1 MQTAKLNE
9 RLQLFAS
16 LSVLIGLLLVAYEV
30 RQNNVLAEA
39 EAVTAMQTG
48 WETISIS
55 EYETDIGELR
65 AKSINDPENLTE
77 PELYKLDGWL
87 TAITMQYDR
96 RLEFEER
103 GLGYGTTD
111 AGYDLASDIGGAF
124 DHYVNNRFGRAWFIE
139 NRGWIDPIITD
150 IWDQK
155 MQENTPDS
163 EYNYAERL
171 KERIRQQQ
179 PRN

>member
-1 MQTAKLNE
+1 MKSSVLNE

-16 LSVLIGLLLVAYEV
+16 LSVLIGLLIVAYEV
-30 RQNNVLAEA
+30 RQNNVIAEA

-48 WETISIS
+48 WETIGIS

-77 PELYKLDGWL
+77 PELYKLNGWL
-87 TAITMQYDR
+87 TAITLQYDR

-103 GLGYGTTD
+103 GLGYGN
-111 AGYDLASDIGGAF
+111 AEYDTATEIEDGF
-124 DHYVNNRFGRAWFIE
+124 EHYINNRFGRSWYIE
-139 NRGWIDPIITD
+139 NRGWLDPVITD

-155 MQENTPDS
+155 MKERMPDS
-163 EYNYAERL
+163 GYNYAEQL
-171 KERIRQQQ
+171 KERIRQQ
-179 PRN
+179 PPPN

>member
-1 MQTAKLNE
+1 MKSSVLNE

-16 LSVLIGLLLVAYEV
+16 LSVLIGLLIVAYEV
-30 RQNNVLAEA
+30 RQNNVIAEA

-48 WETISIS
+48 WETIGIS

-87 TAITMQYDR
+87 SAITVQYDR

-103 GLGYGTTD
+103 GLGYGNTD
-111 AGYDLASDIGGAF
+111 AGYDTATAIEGAF
-124 DHYVNNRFGRAWFIE
+124 EHYINNRFGRAWYIE
-139 NRGWIDPIITD
+139 NRGWLDPVITD

-155 MQENTPDS
+155 MKERTPDS
-163 EYNYAERL
+163 GYNYAEQL